1 MANLITTALTYSKED
16 AMNYFITPLFVQNSA
31 LSYFDVLGQIRSN
44 TKLQRFTAIE
54 KVTKAHAAGF
64 AGATGSV
71 LDQRSINVSRVEAE
85 IEQDADTF
93 YNTIMG
99 ELLKLG
105 TMKDDLSDT
114 VLQQI
119 VADIMM
125 KAVMRDFE
133 RQIWL
138 GDTGSLSG
146 DYNAYDGI
154 FKQLAALP
162 VAQKLVFPA
171 GAIATDGAIAQFETM
186 KAAAPNELLE
196 NRMNTKIFV
205 SRSVA
210 DNYRESLRSGG
221 TEAAFS
227 NLQSGTPSLSWD
239 GFEVVEM
246 AQWDTHIAADTL
258 AADPHRAV
266 MTDVSNI
273 VIGTD
278 YESNSGAEFWYD
290 RNDQV
295 NRFRLGY
302 VAGTQYRAD
311 ELTVTNIAI

>member
-16 AMNYFITPLFVQNSA
+16 AMSYFIAPLFVQNSA
-31 LSYFDVLGQIRSN
+31 LQYFDVLGQIRSN
-44 TKLQRFTAIE
+44 TKLQKFTAVQ

-71 LDQRSINVSRVEAE
+71 LNQRSINVSRVEAE

-99 ELLKLG
+99 ELLNLG
-105 TMKDDLSDT
+105 TMKDELPS

-125 KAVMRDFE
+125 KAVKRDFE

-138 GDTGSLSG
+138 GDTASGSG

-154 FKQLAALP
+154 FKQLASLP
-162 VAQKLVFPA
+162 GAQKLVFPA
-171 GAIATDGAIAQFETM
+171 GAIATDGAIAEFE
-186 KAAAPNELLE
+186 KVKSAAPNELLE

-227 NLQSGTPSLSWD
+227 NLQSGTPSLAWD

-246 AQWDTHIAADTL
+246 AQWDTHIAGDTL
-258 AADPHRAV
+258 ATDTHRIV

-278 YESNSGAEFWYD
+278 YESNAGAEFWYD

-302 VAGTQYRAD
+302 VAGTQYRTD
-311 ELTVTNIAI
+311 ELTVTNIAV